1 MKCTNCGNTLI
12 PGKKFCTK
20 CGARVIEQEKATHSM
35 QCPSCGNTLI
45 PGKKFC
51 TKCGT
56 KVVEQSKAA
65 QPMLCPSCGN
75 TLIPG
80 KKFCTTCGAKV
91 MEQSIMQDAEKGF
104 FSRVGAGVASMATG
118 GSFSQGYAQQRDR
131 ENDYETLRNMA
142 DYEKALREFR
152 RILRPGGHL
161 LVLDFS
167 LPTNLLAAPYRFYLH
182 RVLPRIAGMLTGN
195 AAAYDYLGDSIEQ
208 FPAGEAFTSL
218 LSRCGYTMP
227 TALPLLCGIASIYT
241 AEA

>member
-1 MKCTNCGNTLI
+1 MKIDPTFVHAAFSSIASRYVTANHVLSLGADIAWRERAIKIIAEWKPRNLLDIATGTGDLALAI
-12 PGKKFCTK
+12 KKALPEVEVQGTDFC
-20 CGARVIEQEKATHSM
+20 R
-35 QCPSCGNTLI
+35 
-45 PGKKFC
+45 
-51 TKCGT
+51 
-56 KVVEQSKAA
+56 
-65 QPMLCPSCGN
+65 PMLDVAVQRGLTN
-75 TLIPG
+75 V
-80 KKFCTTCGAKV
+80 FEA
-91 MEQSIMQDAEKGF
+91 DAMNLPLPDACF
-104 FSRVGAGVASMATG
+104 DAATVAFG
-118 GSFSQGYAQQRDR
+118 
-131 ENDYETLRNMA
+131 LRNMA